1 MEATDVRLPAVEAG
15 LGFSE
20 DHKLLVD
27 SARRFLGERCPRSE
41 VRRVVDASAD
51 HDPGLYKEIAEL
63 GWIGL
68 ASAEEHG
75 GAGLDLLHLA
85 LLMEEMG
92 RALLPSP
99 FFASVMALAALE
111 HAGSD
116 AQKQRHVPAIV
127 SGESV
132 ATLACAEPGGSWEPE
147 HVETRA
153 EPTQS
158 GFALS
163 GTKVHVLAGASA
175 DRIVVPC
182 REPDGGVG
190 LYVVELPGEGIAVE
204 REVCVDRTRPCA
216 RLVLDG
222 AALPREARLEGDGL
236 AALGAALCRGLVLLA
251 SEMTGSAEA
260 VLGLTRDYAIERHQ
274 FGRAIGSF
282 QAVKHPI
289 VDMMIGVELSRN
301 LALGAAAAF
310 TQDAPSFEQ
319 SARMAK
325 AYAGDSFMYAVKK
338 GVQLHGGFGF
348 TWDCD
353 VQLFFKRA
361 LWARSTLGDAA
372 HHKRHL
378 ASKLL
383 DQPG

>member
-1 MEATDVRLPAVEAG
+1 METANVRLPAVEAG
-15 LGFSE
+15 LGFSDE
-20 DHKLLVD
+20 HKLLVD
-27 SARRFLGERCPRSE
+27 SARRFLADRCPRSE
-41 VRRVVDASAD
+41 VRRFVDESAD
-51 HDPGLYKEIAEL
+51 HDPALHKEIAGL

-68 ASAEEHG
+68 TSAEEHG

-99 FFASVMALAALE
+99 FFASVLALAALE
-111 HAGSD
+111 DAGST
-116 AQKQRHVPAIV
+116 AQKQAHLPAII
-127 SGESV
+127 SGERV
-132 ATLACAEPGGSWEPE
+132 ATLAYAEPGGSWEPQ

-153 EPTQS
+153 VTAEA
-158 GFALS
+158 GFVLRGEKA
-163 GTKVHVLAGASA
+163 HVPAAASA
-175 DRIVVPC
+175 DLVVVPC
-182 REPDGGVG
+182 REPDGSLG
-190 LYVVELPGEGIAVE
+190 LYVVDLPAAGLAVE

-216 RLVLDG
+216 RLTLDG
-222 AALPREARLEGDGL
+222 VAVPQGARLEGDGL
-236 AALGAALCRGLVLLA
+236 AAFENALRRGYVLLA
-251 SEMTGSAEA
+251 SEMVGSAEA

-289 VDMMIGVELSRN
+289 VDMLIGVELSRN
-301 LALGAAAAF
+301 LALGAAAAHG
-310 TQDAPSFEQ
+310 QDAGTFEQ

-353 VQLFFKRA
+353 VQLYFKRS
-361 LWARSTLGDAA
+361 LWARATLGDAA

-378 ASKLL
+378 ARRLL
-383 DQPG
+383 G